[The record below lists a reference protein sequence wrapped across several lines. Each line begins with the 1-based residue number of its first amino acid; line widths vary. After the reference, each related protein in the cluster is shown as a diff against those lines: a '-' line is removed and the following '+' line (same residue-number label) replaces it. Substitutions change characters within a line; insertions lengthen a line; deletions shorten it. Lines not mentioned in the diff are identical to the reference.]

1 MKERNSLFYIRKDY
15 ISYCRGKN
23 NKRNKAK
30 KKLITGDEQM
40 TF

>member
-15 ISYCRGKN
+15 ISYFRGKN
-23 NKRNKAK
+23 NKRIKVK
-30 KKLITGDEQM
+30 VITGDEQIM